1 MNDISLDT
9 GLEPVLVTFRHV
21 YGLIKCYP
29 ANDQAKVLARI
40 AGTKTLLPET
50 LAGARALGLRLEV
63 EAGNSA
69 ELLGNFLATGR
80 LS

>member
-1 MNDISLDT
+1 MATCESELQVA
-9 GLEPVLVTFRHV
+9 LAPVLVTFRHV

-29 ANDQAKVLARI
+29 ANDQAQVLAKI

-50 LAGARALGLRLEV
+50 LAGARALGLRVSLAPGSE
-63 EAGNSA
+63 
-69 ELLGNFLATGR
+69 ELLTDFLDGK